1 MSERVVVSGTPHV
14 HRVQPPTIYTVQLL
28 PHVTY
33 DPPLNLG
40 VAREY
45 VPEKNCFNVELSD
58 GRSMAFRPLNLTWL
72 NTVVAND
79 SLSSDEDGNASGVT
93 VEDGHAEGEGDGDG
107 GADGGSAELGGASS
121 GSESEIEV
129 HSDYDSDFT
138 EEQIAGRRK
147 MVREAKLAFTRA
159 TAAKERNDAAEAAK
173 NMRKAANL
181 GHAEAQVPA
190 DIAFFSNTR
199 SIRSDLSLYTP
210 LLVGFHGV
218 PSRFRRVVRARSVG
232 PS

>member
-14 HRVQPPTIYTVQLL
+14 HRVLPPKIYTVQPL

-33 DPPLNLG
+33 DPPLFLG

-45 VPEKNCFNVELSD
+45 LPEKNRFNVELSD
-58 GRSMAFRPLNLTWL
+58 GRSMAFRPLNLTWMD
-72 NTVVAND
+72 TAVTND
-79 SLSSDEDGNASGVT
+79 SLSSDEDGNASEVT
-93 VEDGHAEGEGDGDG
+93 VENGHAEGDGDG
-107 GADGGSAELGGASS
+107 GADSGSAELGGGSS

-129 HSDYDSDFT
+129 HSDYDSDLT

-147 MVREAKLAFTRA
+147 MAREAKLAFTRA
-159 TAAKERNDAAEAAK
+159 MAAKERNDAAEAAK

-190 DIAFFSNTR
+190 DIALFSNTG

-218 PSRFRRVVRARSVG
+218 PSRFRRVAHVRSVG
-232 PS
+232 QS

>member
-33 DPPLNLG
+33 NPPLFLG

-45 VPEKNCFNVELSD
+45 LPEKNRFNVELSD

-72 NTVVAND
+72 NTVVAYD

-93 VEDGHAEGEGDGDG
+93 VEDGHAEGDGDGDG
-107 GADGGSAELGGASS
+107 DADGGSAELGGSSS

-138 EEQIAGRRK
+138 EEQIAGRSK
-147 MVREAKLAFTRA
+147 MVREAKQAYSRA
-159 TAAKERNDAAEAAK
+159 KAAHERSDIAEAAT
-173 NMRKAANL
+173 NFRKAASL
-181 GHAEAQVPA
+181 GHAGAQVTA
-190 DIAFFSNTR
+190 YIACFVIIAQTA
-199 SIRSDLSLYTP
+199 LTYLCVP
-210 LLVGFHGV
+210 PVGLHVGT
-218 PSRFRRVVRARSVG
+218 SRFRRVAIVHSVG
-232 PS
+232 QS